1 MEVWFPCTTIAGC
14 VSCGSRRRIYKAYTT
29 GLHAVRGQWSA
40 SGQGPQDSARP
51 PARDAATATSTATP
65 TTATR
70 PERCGV
76 CNCDLVGS
84 RMHNHPLIPSDGRV
98 RVISMTPLT
107 RKACKACWSH
117 LKFSPS
123 GGEERRR
130 TKGCGAPS
138 PRQELLSAM
147 AYCWCGTG
155 RARKEERK
163 ADPG

>member
-1 MEVWFPCTTIAGC
+1 MPCADSGALQVKGHKTPLQDGA
-14 VSCGSRRRIYKAYTT
+14 KATPPET
-29 GLHAVRGQWSA
+29 
-40 SGQGPQDSARP
+40 PARP
-51 PARDAATATSTATP
+51 PARDAATATSKAAP
-65 TTATR
+65 TTATH

-84 RMHNHPLIPSDGRV
+84 RMHNHPLIPSDGRLSA
-98 RVISMTPLT
+98 ISITPLT
-107 RKACKACWSH
+107 WKACNACWSQ

-123 GGEERRR
+123 VGEERRQ

-138 PRQELLSAM
+138 PRRELLSAM